1 MNRALKIAIGVAT
14 IGILGTAGYFIYQ
27 AIKRN
32 RDGEGDGDADGGG
45 GERAPAV
52 DPPAVV
58 EGGSANPTDKTPFK
72 NKAQGNL
79 FREWINKF
87 YNSYAKSN
95 NLGVNGEIDNSSMR
109 KAWSKYGAT
118 YKKGSP
124 NFLKVKGN
132 AIPDNLLKAY
142 NTKKDKGVLGSN
154 SSGDIYLRT
163 INLGKILNKD
173 TYAYFYAS
181 GKVNFLFGKINVTS
195 GKWLDNGKKIKYE
208 KGYAE
213 DKTYDGNNFYDTA
226 WNLKTRNGL
235 AWGNKKFDAGLADD
249 VTWFFDGNLKSDLEA
264 PSKRGLDLDMNI
276 ID

>member
-1 MNRALKIAIGVAT
+1 MNKALKIAIGVAT

-45 GERAPAV
+45 GEQAPAV

-79 FREWINKF
+79 FREWVNKF

-95 NLGVNGEIDNSSMR
+95 NLGVSGEIDNSSMR

-132 AIPDNLLKAY
+132 AIPENLLKAY
-142 NTKKDKGVLGSN
+142 NTKKDKSVLGSN
-154 SSGDIYLRT
+154 SSGDVYLRT
-163 INLGKILNKD
+163 INLGKILGKD
-173 TYAYFYAS
+173 TYAYFYGS
-181 GKVNFLFGKINVTS
+181 GKVNFISGGKSIGVGN
-195 GKWLDNGKKIKYE
+195 WWDNGKKIKW
-208 KGYAE
+208 
-213 DKTYDGNNFYDTA
+213 YDGTIIEKDNFYNTA
-226 WNLKTRNGL
+226 YNIFSARAIQISVSNDWSLFTKSNNVPL
-235 AWGNKKFDAGLADD
+235 
-249 VTWFFDGNLKSDLEA
+249 DGNLQGDLDSPA
-264 PSKRGLDLDMNI
+264 RRGLGLDMNI